1 MLSVR
6 TATMT
11 ALTLVAFG
19 AGWLAKT
26 SAQTKAPA
34 PLITYFSHEKVDE
47 SFTQAL
53 ATTGGKDLFIRKDRQ
68 GHPWGA
74 YTNSRGRAD
83 EGKLHSHEDWTAV
96 VVIMGGAAT
105 FITPGTASPA
115 AATRATPGGGQLI
128 GGGESHRVSKGDVVI
143 IPPDAPHMY
152 KNIEEPFRYLVV
164 QTP

>member
-1 MLSVR
+1 
-6 TATMT
+6 MT
-11 ALTLVAFG
+11 ALILVAFG

-47 SFTQAL
+47 SFAQAL
-53 ATTGGKDLFIRKDRQ
+53 ATTGGKDLFVRKDRQ
-68 GHPWGA
+68 GHSWGA
-74 YTNSRGRAD
+74 YTNSRGKAD

-96 VVIMGGAAT
+96 VVIMSGAAT

-115 AATRATPGGGQLI
+115 TATSATPNGGRLI

-143 IPPDAPHMY
+143 IPPAAPHMY